1 MKAIRSFIAAL
12 AAAASLGASAGQFT
26 DLWWNPDESGWGVN
40 VVQQLET
47 AFVTLF
53 VYAADG
59 RPTWYVAPNAL
70 VTAYSAGGLPLF
82 EGTLYR
88 TRGPWHAGP
97 FDPASVEVAEAG
109 HLQLEAL
116 SRNRLRVHYS
126 ADGRAV
132 VKEVERQTW
141 QPVLL
146 AANYTGQF
154 VLRLTSVDGAPI
166 GTSELTADLLIHLD
180 GEGFM
185 RADDH
190 LGRRCEYR
198 GPWQQAGKLVGFS
211 GTFTCSAGD
220 ARNGTFEVAELEV
233 SEHGITGHLRT
244 WSPGLNQRGRF
255 AAVRR

>member
-1 MKAIRSFIAAL
+1 MKSIRRLLAAL
-12 AAAASLGASAGQFT
+12 AAAASLHAGAGQFS
-26 DLWWNPDESGWGVN
+26 DLWWNPGESGWGVN

-59 RPTWYVAPNAL
+59 RPTWYVAPNARI
-70 VTAYSAGGLPLF
+70 TAYGANGMPLF
-82 EGTLYR
+82 DGTLYR

-97 FDPASVEVAEAG
+97 FDADAVEVAEAG

-116 SRNRLRVHYS
+116 GHDRMRVHYS

-132 VKEVERQTW
+132 VKEVVRQTW
-141 QPVLL
+141 QPSLL
-146 AANYTGQF
+146 ISHYSGQF
-154 VLRLTSVDGAPI
+154 ILRQVSVDGVPF
-166 GTSELTADLLIHLD
+166 GTSEYQADLLVHLD

-185 RADDH
+185 RTDDH

-198 GPWQQAGKLVGFS
+198 GPWRQSGKLVSFS
-211 GTFTCSAGD
+211 GEFSCSAGD
-220 ARNGTFEVAELEV
+220 ARAGTFEVTELE
-233 SEHGITGHLRT
+233 STGHGISGYLRT
-244 WSPGLNQRGRF
+244 WSPGVNQRGRF